1 MKPEIPHNSYAQREI
16 SGKYG
21 VGHNAPVR
29 QSIEES
35 ETDLRLRSNI
45 RLLGDLLG
53 HTLVRQEG
61 QGLLDLVEQVRA
73 LIREDPL
80 AATQKLRELDLEAAI
95 LLARSFSI
103 YFDLANIAEQVE
115 RTNDVLDAYVSAG
128 SPLAKV
134 VKEALSAK
142 QRSLYSQ
149 ADVTALASNM
159 SVRPVFTAH
168 PTEAARR
175 SVLIKLRKIADT
187 LMDQRVSSATRTKRL
202 AELIDLLWQ
211 TDELR
216 LEKPQVLDEARNA
229 LYYMNDLTRGPLGE
243 VLNDLADAFKE
254 LGVEPPAD
262 SRPIS
267 FGSWIG
273 GDRDGNPFV
282 TPELT
287 AEVVT
292 FLREN
297 ALTDLL
303 PHIDSLIEDLSIS
316 ERIVG
321 DSPELWDSINTDL
334 ELLPEFDRRYLR
346 LNAEE
351 PIRIK
356 LTIIRLRLHLTH
368 DRLVSGSPRV
378 VGRDYAS
385 TQEILN
391 DLFMIRRNLLTHKG
405 ELIAQGELEQAIR
418 VVSSVGLP
426 LATLDIREHSEKFQ
440 GAISQLIGRLG
451 GQSPNEYLNLS
462 AQERFTLL
470 AAELQ
475 SQRPLAPTPPPLDE
489 EGTTTFNTLVVAKD
503 IVLEFGNRALES
515 VIVSMTKGA
524 DDILAAV
531 VLGREA
537 GLVNTDTNSSLVNF
551 VPLLETVAELKA
563 AGTIIDSLLSDPT
576 YRSLVASRGNRQE
589 VMLGY
594 SDSNKDAGIT
604 TSQWEI
610 HLAQRKLR
618 DIAAKHNV
626 SLRLFHGRGGTVGRG
641 GGPTYEAIM
650 SQPWGVLSGQI
661 KITEQGEVIS
671 DKYLLPVLAQDNLEQ
686 MAAAVLDASLLHQ
699 TPRRS
704 ARELNRWDE
713 VMSIA
718 SSNAQEKYRS
728 LILDPQLPQYFAL
741 STPVEEFGAMH
752 FGSRPSRRPDT
763 EAGIEGLRAI
773 PWVFGWT
780 QSRQVVP
787 GWFGVGSGLQA
798 TMDAGFGEELSNMY
812 QDWDFFRNFISNV
825 EMTLAKTDLN
835 VATQYVDRLVP
846 PEMHYIFESIQHEY
860 HQSVQRILAI
870 TGETSLLANNPS
882 LARTLATRDTYLLPL
897 HNLQVSL
904 LERARGNSASIELTR
919 ALSLTINGIATGLRN
934 TG

>member
-1 MKPEIPHNSYAQREI
+1 MSEFATGN
-16 SGKYG
+16 
-21 VGHNAPVR
+21 
-29 QSIEES
+29 ES
-35 ETDLRLRSNI
+35 DLRLRTNI

-61 QGLLDLVEQVRA
+61 PELLDLVEKVRA
-73 LIREDPL
+73 LIRDEPTV
-80 AATQKLRELDLEAAI
+80 AAQILGELDLESAT

-115 RTNDVLDAYVSAG
+115 RTHDVLDAYVSSG

-134 VKEALSAK
+134 VTEALSAE
-142 QRSLYSQ
+142 SLPLYTLD
-149 ADVTALASNM
+149 DVAQIARNM

-187 LMDQRVSSATRTKRL
+187 LMDQRVSDATQTARL

-243 VLNDLADAFKE
+243 VLHDLANAFDQ
-254 LGVEPPAD
+254 LGVTLPAD

-282 TPELT
+282 TPEIT

-297 ALTDLL
+297 SLTDLL

-316 ERIVG
+316 ERIAG
-321 DSPELWDSINTDL
+321 TSPELWESINQDL
-334 ELLPEFDRRYLR
+334 EVLPEFDRRYLR

-368 DRLVSGSPRV
+368 DRLVNRSPRV

-391 DLFMIRRNLLTHKG
+391 DLFLIRRDLLAHRG
-405 ELIAQGELEQAIR
+405 QLIAHGELEQAIR
-418 VVSSVGLP
+418 VVASVGLP

-440 GAISQLIGRLG
+440 GAISQLIARLNHN
-451 GQSPNEYLNLS
+451 SPKEYFDLS
-462 AQERFTLL
+462 SSARFDLL

-489 EGTTTFNTLVVAKD
+489 TGMTTFNTLVVARD
-503 IVLEFGNRALES
+503 IVIEFGNRALES
-515 VIVSMTKGA
+515 IIISMTKGA
-524 DDILAAV
+524 DDVLAAV
-531 VLGREA
+531 VLAREA
-537 GLVNTDTNSSLVNF
+537 GLINTDNGESLVGF
-551 VPLLETVAELKA
+551 VPLLETVAELHA
-563 AGTIIDSLLSDPT
+563 AGEIVDALLSDPT
-576 YRSLVASRGNRQE
+576 YRKIVASRGDRQE

-610 HLAQRKLR
+610 HLAQRHLR

-641 GGPTYEAIM
+641 GGPTYDAIM

-671 DKYLLPVLAQDNLEQ
+671 DKYLLPVLARDNLEQ
-686 MAAAVLDASLLHQ
+686 MAAAVLDASLLHR
-699 TPRRS
+699 TPRRTS
-704 ARELNRWDE
+704 AELNRWDE
-713 VMSIA
+713 VMRISSA
-718 SSNAQEKYRS
+718 SAQEKYRS
-728 LILDPQLPQYFAL
+728 LIIDPELPRYFAL
-741 STPVEEFGAMH
+741 STPVEEFAAMH

-763 EAGIEGLRAI
+763 AAGIDGLRAI

-787 GWFGVGSGLQA
+787 GWFGVGTGLQA
-798 TMDAGFGEELSNMY
+798 ASDAGLNGELAQMY
-812 QDWDFFRNFISNV
+812 QNWDFFRNFISNV

-835 VATQYVDRLVP
+835 VAAQYVERLVP
-846 PEMHYIFESIQHEY
+846 QELHYIFDLIRVEY
-860 HQSVQRILAI
+860 TMSVQRVLDI
-870 TGETSLLANNPS
+870 TGESGLLAGNPS
-882 LARTLATRDTYLLPL
+882 LQRTLATRDAYLLPL

-904 LERARGNSASIELTR
+904 LERSRTSPTNEDLTR

>member
-1 MKPEIPHNSYAQREI
+1 
-16 SGKYG
+16 
-21 VGHNAPVR
+21 VR

-321 DSPELWDSINTDL
+321 DSPDLWDSINTDL

>member
-1 MKPEIPHNSYAQREI
+1 
-16 SGKYG
+16 
-21 VGHNAPVR
+21 V
-29 QSIEES
+29 
-35 ETDLRLRSNI
+35 
-45 RLLGDLLG
+45 
-53 HTLVRQEG
+53 TL
-61 QGLLDLVEQVRA
+61 
-73 LIREDPL
+73 
-80 AATQKLRELDLEAAI
+80 
-95 LLARSFSI
+95 
-103 YFDLANIAEQVE
+103 
-115 RTNDVLDAYVSAG
+115 
-128 SPLAKV
+128 
-134 VKEALSAK
+134 
-142 QRSLYSQ
+142 
-149 ADVTALASNM
+149 
-159 SVRPVFTAH
+159 
-168 PTEAARR
+168 
-175 SVLIKLRKIADT
+175 
-187 LMDQRVSSATRTKRL
+187 
-202 AELIDLLWQ
+202 
-211 TDELR
+211 
-216 LEKPQVLDEARNA
+216 
-229 LYYMNDLTRGPLGE
+229 
-243 VLNDLADAFKE
+243 
-254 LGVEPPAD
+254 PAD

-282 TPELT
+282 TPEVT

-316 ERIVG
+316 ERIAG
-321 DSPELWDSINTDL
+321 TSPELWESVNQDL
-334 ELLPEFDRRYLR
+334 EVLPEFDRRYLR

-368 DRLVSGSPRV
+368 DRLVNRSPRV

-391 DLFMIRRNLLTHKG
+391 DLFLVRRDLLAHRG
-405 ELIAQGELEQAIR
+405 QLIAHGELEQAIR
-418 VVSSVGLP
+418 VVASVGLP

-440 GAISQLIGRLG
+440 GAISQLIARLNRS
-451 GQSPNEYLNLS
+451 SPKEYLDLCSS
-462 AQERFTLL
+462 ARFDLL

-489 EGTTTFNTLVVAKD
+489 TGMTTFNTLVVARD
-503 IVLEFGNRALES
+503 IVIEFGNRALES
-515 VIVSMTKGA
+515 IIISMTKGA
-524 DDILAAV
+524 DDVLAAV

-537 GLVNTDTNSSLVNF
+537 GLINTDNGESLVGF
-551 VPLLETVAELKA
+551 VPLLETVAELHA
-563 AGTIIDSLLSDPT
+563 AGEIVDALLSDPT
-576 YRSLVASRGNRQE
+576 YRKIVASRGDRQE

-610 HLAQRKLR
+610 HLAQRHLR

-641 GGPTYEAIM
+641 GGPTYDAIM

-671 DKYLLPVLAQDNLEQ
+671 DKYLLPVLARDNLEQ
-686 MAAAVLDASLLHQ
+686 MAAAVLDASLLHR
-699 TPRRS
+699 TPRRTS
-704 ARELNRWDE
+704 AELNRWDE
-713 VMSIA
+713 VMRISSA
-718 SSNAQEKYRS
+718 SAQEKYRS
-728 LILDPQLPQYFAL
+728 LIIDSELPRYFAL

-763 EAGIEGLRAI
+763 AAGIDGLRAI

-787 GWFGVGSGLQA
+787 GWFGVGTGLQA
-798 TMDAGFGEELSNMY
+798 ACDVGLSGELVQMY
-812 QDWDFFRNFISNV
+812 QNWDFFRNFISNV

-835 VATQYVDRLVP
+835 VAAQYVERLVP
-846 PEMHYIFESIQHEY
+846 QELHYIFDLIRVEY
-860 HQSVQRILAI
+860 TLSVQRVLDI
-870 TGETSLLANNPS
+870 TGESGLLASNPS
-882 LARTLATRDTYLLPL
+882 LQRTLATRDAYLLPL

-904 LERARGNSASIELTR
+904 LERSRTNPTNEDLTR

>member
-1 MKPEIPHNSYAQREI
+1 
-16 SGKYG
+16 
-21 VGHNAPVR
+21 VR

-321 DSPELWDSINTDL
+321 DSPDLWDSINTDL

-671 DKYLLPVLAQDNLEQ
+671 GKYLLPVLAQYNLEQ
-686 MAAAVLDASLLHQ
+686 IAAAVLDASLLHQ

-904 LERARGNSASIELTR
+904 LERVRGNSASIELTR

>member
-1 MKPEIPHNSYAQREI
+1 MSEIAAGN
-16 SGKYG
+16 
-21 VGHNAPVR
+21 
-29 QSIEES
+29 ES
-35 ETDLRLRSNI
+35 DLRLRTNI

-61 QGLLDLVEQVRA
+61 PELLDLVEKVRA
-73 LIREDPL
+73 LIRDDPTV
-80 AATQKLRELDLEAAI
+80 AAQILGELDLESST

-115 RTNDVLDAYVSAG
+115 RTQDVLDAYVSSG

-134 VKEALSAK
+134 VTEALSPE
-142 QRSLYSQ
+142 SLPIYTLD
-149 ADVTALASNM
+149 DVAQIASNM

-187 LMDQRVSSATRTKRL
+187 LMDQRVSDATQTARL

-243 VLNDLADAFKE
+243 VLHDLANAFDQ
-254 LGVEPPAD
+254 LGVTLPAD

-282 TPELT
+282 TPEVT

-316 ERIVG
+316 ERIAG
-321 DSPELWDSINTDL
+321 TSPELWESVNQDL
-334 ELLPEFDRRYLR
+334 EVLPEFDRRYLR

-368 DRLVSGSPRV
+368 DRLVNRSPRV

-391 DLFMIRRNLLTHKG
+391 DLFLVRRDLLAHRG
-405 ELIAQGELEQAIR
+405 QLIAHGELEQAIR
-418 VVSSVGLP
+418 VVASVGLP

-440 GAISQLIGRLG
+440 GAISQLIARLNSS
-451 GQSPNEYLNLS
+451 SPKEYLDLCSS
-462 AQERFTLL
+462 ARFDLL

-489 EGTTTFNTLVVAKD
+489 TGMTTFNTLVVARD
-503 IVLEFGNRALES
+503 IVIEFGNRALES
-515 VIVSMTKGA
+515 IIISMTKGA
-524 DDILAAV
+524 DDVLAAV

-537 GLVNTDTNSSLVNF
+537 GLINTDNGESLVGF
-551 VPLLETVAELKA
+551 VPLLETVAELHA
-563 AGTIIDSLLSDPT
+563 AGEIVDALLSDPT
-576 YRSLVASRGNRQE
+576 YRKIVASRGDRQE

-610 HLAQRKLR
+610 HLAQRHLR

-641 GGPTYEAIM
+641 GGPTYDAIM

-671 DKYLLPVLAQDNLEQ
+671 DKYLLPVLARDNLEQ
-686 MAAAVLDASLLHQ
+686 MAAAVLDASLLHR
-699 TPRRS
+699 TPRRTS
-704 ARELNRWDE
+704 AELNRWDE
-713 VMSIA
+713 VMRISSA
-718 SSNAQEKYRS
+718 SAQEKYRS
-728 LILDPQLPQYFAL
+728 LIIDSELPRYFAL

-763 EAGIEGLRAI
+763 AAGIDGLRAI

-787 GWFGVGSGLQA
+787 GWFGVGTGLQA
-798 TMDAGFGEELSNMY
+798 ACDVGLSGELVQMY
-812 QDWDFFRNFISNV
+812 QNWDFFRNFISNV

-835 VATQYVDRLVP
+835 VAAQYVERLVP
-846 PEMHYIFESIQHEY
+846 QELHYIFDLIRVEY
-860 HQSVQRILAI
+860 TLSVQRVLDI
-870 TGETSLLANNPS
+870 TGESGLLASNPS
-882 LARTLATRDTYLLPL
+882 LQRTLATRDAYLLPL

-904 LERARGNSASIELTR
+904 LERSRTNPTNEDLTR

>member
-1 MKPEIPHNSYAQREI
+1 M
-16 SGKYG
+16 
-21 VGHNAPVR
+21 R

-391 DLFMIRRNLLTHKG
+391 DLFMIQRNLLTHKG

>member
-1 MKPEIPHNSYAQREI
+1 VSEIAAGN
-16 SGKYG
+16 
-21 VGHNAPVR
+21 
-29 QSIEES
+29 ES
-35 ETDLRLRSNI
+35 DLRLRTNI

-61 QGLLDLVEQVRA
+61 PELLDLVEKVRA
-73 LIREDPL
+73 LIRDDPTV
-80 AATQKLRELDLEAAI
+80 AAQILGELDLESAT

-115 RTNDVLDAYVSAG
+115 RTHDVLDAYVSSG

-134 VKEALSAK
+134 VTEALSPE
-142 QRSLYSQ
+142 SLPIYTLD
-149 ADVTALASNM
+149 DVAQIASDM

-187 LMDQRVSSATRTKRL
+187 LMDQRVSDATQTARL

-243 VLNDLADAFKE
+243 VLHDLANAFDQ
-254 LGVEPPAD
+254 LGVTLPAD

-282 TPELT
+282 TPEVT

-316 ERIVG
+316 ERIAG
-321 DSPELWDSINTDL
+321 TSPELWESVNQDL
-334 ELLPEFDRRYLR
+334 EVLPEFDRRYLR

-368 DRLVSGSPRV
+368 DRLVNRSPRV

-391 DLFMIRRNLLTHKG
+391 DLFLVRRDLLAHRG
-405 ELIAQGELEQAIR
+405 QLIAHGELEQAIR
-418 VVSSVGLP
+418 VVASVGLP

-440 GAISQLIGRLG
+440 GAISQLIARLNRS
-451 GQSPNEYLNLS
+451 SPKEYLDLCSS
-462 AQERFTLL
+462 ARFDLL

-489 EGTTTFNTLVVAKD
+489 TGMTTFNTLVVARD
-503 IVLEFGNRALES
+503 IVIEFGNRALES
-515 VIVSMTKGA
+515 IIISMTKGA
-524 DDILAAV
+524 DDVLAAV

-537 GLVNTDTNSSLVNF
+537 GLINTDNGESLVGF
-551 VPLLETVAELKA
+551 VPLLETVAELHA
-563 AGTIIDSLLSDPT
+563 AGEIVDALLSDPT
-576 YRSLVASRGNRQE
+576 YRKIVASRGDRQE

-610 HLAQRKLR
+610 HLAQRHLR

-641 GGPTYEAIM
+641 GGPTYDAIM

-671 DKYLLPVLAQDNLEQ
+671 DKYLLPVLARDNLEQ
-686 MAAAVLDASLLHQ
+686 MAAAVLDASLLHR
-699 TPRRS
+699 TPRRTS
-704 ARELNRWDE
+704 AELNRWDE
-713 VMSIA
+713 VMRISSA
-718 SSNAQEKYRS
+718 SAQEKYRS
-728 LILDPQLPQYFAL
+728 LIIDSELPRYFAL

-763 EAGIEGLRAI
+763 AAGIDGLRAI

-787 GWFGVGSGLQA
+787 GWFGVGTGLQA
-798 TMDAGFGEELSNMY
+798 ACDVGLSGELVQMY
-812 QDWDFFRNFISNV
+812 QNWDFFRNFISNV

-835 VATQYVDRLVP
+835 VAAQYVERLVP
-846 PEMHYIFESIQHEY
+846 QELHYIFDLIRVEY
-860 HQSVQRILAI
+860 TLSVQRVLDI
-870 TGETSLLANNPS
+870 TGESGLLASNPS
-882 LARTLATRDTYLLPL
+882 LQRTLATRDAYLLPL

-904 LERARGNSASIELTR
+904 LERSRTNPTNEDLTR

>member
-1 MKPEIPHNSYAQREI
+1 
-16 SGKYG
+16 
-21 VGHNAPVR
+21 VR

-321 DSPELWDSINTDL
+321 DSPDLWDSINTDL

-904 LERARGNSASIELTR
+904 LERVRGNSASIELTR

>member
-1 MKPEIPHNSYAQREI
+1 MSEIAAGN
-16 SGKYG
+16 
-21 VGHNAPVR
+21 
-29 QSIEES
+29 ES
-35 ETDLRLRSNI
+35 DLRLRTNI

-61 QGLLDLVEQVRA
+61 PELLDLVEKVRA
-73 LIREDPL
+73 LIRDDPTV
-80 AATQKLRELDLEAAI
+80 AAQILGELDLESAT

-115 RTNDVLDAYVSAG
+115 RTHDVLDAYVSSG

-134 VKEALSAK
+134 VTEALSPE
-142 QRSLYSQ
+142 SLPIYTLE
-149 ADVTALASNM
+149 DVAQIASNM

-187 LMDQRVSSATRTKRL
+187 LMDQRVSDATQTARL

-243 VLNDLADAFKE
+243 VLHDLANAFDQ
-254 LGVEPPAD
+254 LGVTLPAD

-316 ERIVG
+316 ERIAG
-321 DSPELWDSINTDL
+321 TSPELWESVNQDL
-334 ELLPEFDRRYLR
+334 EVLPEFDRRYLR

-368 DRLVSGSPRV
+368 DRLVNRSPRV

-391 DLFMIRRNLLTHKG
+391 DLFLVRRDLLAHRG
-405 ELIAQGELEQAIR
+405 QLIAHGELEQAIR
-418 VVSSVGLP
+418 VVASVGLP

-440 GAISQLIGRLG
+440 GAISQLIARLNHS
-451 GQSPNEYLNLS
+451 SPKEYLDLCSS
-462 AQERFTLL
+462 ARFDLL

-489 EGTTTFNTLVVAKD
+489 TGMTTFNTLVVARD
-503 IVLEFGNRALES
+503 IVIEFGNRALES
-515 VIVSMTKGA
+515 IIISMTKGA
-524 DDILAAV
+524 DDVLAAV

-537 GLVNTDTNSSLVNF
+537 GLINTDNGESLVGF
-551 VPLLETVAELKA
+551 VPLLETVAELHA
-563 AGTIIDSLLSDPT
+563 AGEIVDALLSDPT
-576 YRSLVASRGNRQE
+576 YRKIVASRGDRQE

-610 HLAQRKLR
+610 HLAQRHLR
-618 DIAAKHNV
+618 DVAAKHGV

-641 GGPTYEAIM
+641 GGPTYDAIM

-671 DKYLLPVLAQDNLEQ
+671 DKYLLPVLARDNLEQ
-686 MAAAVLDASLLHQ
+686 MAAAVLDASLLHR
-699 TPRRS
+699 TPRRTS
-704 ARELNRWDE
+704 AELNRWDE
-713 VMSIA
+713 VMRISSA
-718 SSNAQEKYRS
+718 SAQEKYRS
-728 LILDPQLPQYFAL
+728 LIIDSELPRYFAL

-763 EAGIEGLRAI
+763 AAGIDGLRAI

-787 GWFGVGSGLQA
+787 GWFGVGTGLQA
-798 TMDAGFGEELSNMY
+798 ACDVGLSGELVQMY
-812 QDWDFFRNFISNV
+812 QNWDFFRNFISNV

-835 VATQYVDRLVP
+835 VAAQYVERLVP
-846 PEMHYIFESIQHEY
+846 QELHYIFDLIRVEY
-860 HQSVQRILAI
+860 TLSVQRVLDI
-870 TGETSLLANNPS
+870 TGESGLLASNPS
-882 LARTLATRDTYLLPL
+882 LQRTLATRDAYLLPL

-904 LERARGNSASIELTR
+904 LERSRTNPTNEDLTR

>member
-1 MKPEIPHNSYAQREI
+1 MSEIAAGN
-16 SGKYG
+16 
-21 VGHNAPVR
+21 
-29 QSIEES
+29 ES
-35 ETDLRLRSNI
+35 DLRLRTNI

-61 QGLLDLVEQVRA
+61 PELLDLVEKVRA
-73 LIREDPL
+73 LIRDDPTV
-80 AATQKLRELDLEAAI
+80 AAQILGELDLESAT

-115 RTNDVLDAYVSAG
+115 RTHDVLDAYVSSG

-134 VKEALSAK
+134 VTEALSPE
-142 QRSLYSQ
+142 SLPIYTLD
-149 ADVTALASNM
+149 DVAQIASNM

-187 LMDQRVSSATRTKRL
+187 LMDQRVSDATQTARL

-243 VLNDLADAFKE
+243 VLHDLANAFDQ
-254 LGVEPPAD
+254 LGVTLPAD

-282 TPELT
+282 TPEVT

-316 ERIVG
+316 ERIAG
-321 DSPELWDSINTDL
+321 TSPELWESVNQDL
-334 ELLPEFDRRYLR
+334 EVLPEFDRRYLR

-368 DRLVSGSPRV
+368 DRLVNRSPRV

-391 DLFMIRRNLLTHKG
+391 DLFLVRRDLLAHRG
-405 ELIAQGELEQAIR
+405 QLIAHGELEQAIR
-418 VVSSVGLP
+418 VVASVGLP

-440 GAISQLIGRLG
+440 GAISQLIARLNRS
-451 GQSPNEYLNLS
+451 SPKEYLDLCSS
-462 AQERFTLL
+462 ARFDLL

-489 EGTTTFNTLVVAKD
+489 TGMTTFNTLVVARD
-503 IVLEFGNRALES
+503 IVIEFGNRALES
-515 VIVSMTKGA
+515 IIISMTKGA
-524 DDILAAV
+524 DDVLAAV

-537 GLVNTDTNSSLVNF
+537 GLINTDNGESLVGF
-551 VPLLETVAELKA
+551 VPLLETVAELHA
-563 AGTIIDSLLSDPT
+563 AGEIVDALLSDPT
-576 YRSLVASRGNRQE
+576 YRKIVASRGDRQE

-610 HLAQRKLR
+610 HLAQRHLR

-641 GGPTYEAIM
+641 GGPTYDAIM

-671 DKYLLPVLAQDNLEQ
+671 DKYLLPVLARDNLEQ
-686 MAAAVLDASLLHQ
+686 MAAAVLDASLLHR
-699 TPRRS
+699 TPRRTS
-704 ARELNRWDE
+704 AELNRWDE
-713 VMSIA
+713 VMRISSA
-718 SSNAQEKYRS
+718 SAQEKYRS
-728 LILDPQLPQYFAL
+728 LIIDSELPRYFAL

-763 EAGIEGLRAI
+763 AAGIDGLRAI

-787 GWFGVGSGLQA
+787 GWFGVGTGLQA
-798 TMDAGFGEELSNMY
+798 ACDVGLSGELVQMY
-812 QDWDFFRNFISNV
+812 QNWDFFRNFISNV

-835 VATQYVDRLVP
+835 VAAQYVERLVP
-846 PEMHYIFESIQHEY
+846 QELHYIFDLIRVEY
-860 HQSVQRILAI
+860 TLSVQRVLDI
-870 TGETSLLANNPS
+870 TGESGLLASNPS
-882 LARTLATRDTYLLPL
+882 LQRTLATRDAYLLPL

-904 LERARGNSASIELTR
+904 LERSRTNPTNEDLTR

>member
-1 MKPEIPHNSYAQREI
+1 MSEIAAGN
-16 SGKYG
+16 
-21 VGHNAPVR
+21 
-29 QSIEES
+29 ES
-35 ETDLRLRSNI
+35 DLRLRTNI

-61 QGLLDLVEQVRA
+61 PELLDLVEKVRA
-73 LIREDPL
+73 LIRDDPTV
-80 AATQKLRELDLEAAI
+80 AAQILGELDLESAT

-115 RTNDVLDAYVSAG
+115 RTHDVLDAYVSSG

-134 VKEALSAK
+134 VTEALSPE
-142 QRSLYSQ
+142 SLPIYTLD
-149 ADVTALASNM
+149 DVAQIASNM

-187 LMDQRVSSATRTKRL
+187 LMDQRVSDATQTARL

-243 VLNDLADAFKE
+243 VLHDLANAFDQ
-254 LGVEPPAD
+254 LGVTLPAD

-282 TPELT
+282 TPEVT

-316 ERIVG
+316 ERIAG
-321 DSPELWDSINTDL
+321 TSPELWKSVNQDL
-334 ELLPEFDRRYLR
+334 EVLPEFDRRYLR

-368 DRLVSGSPRV
+368 DRLVNRSPRV

-391 DLFMIRRNLLTHKG
+391 DLFLVRRDLLAHRG
-405 ELIAQGELEQAIR
+405 QLIAHGELEQAIR
-418 VVSSVGLP
+418 VVASVGLP

-440 GAISQLIGRLG
+440 GAISQLIARLNRS
-451 GQSPNEYLNLS
+451 SPKEYLDLCSS
-462 AQERFTLL
+462 ARFDLL

-489 EGTTTFNTLVVAKD
+489 TGMTTFNTLVVARD
-503 IVLEFGNRALES
+503 IVIEFGNRALES
-515 VIVSMTKGA
+515 IIISMTKGA
-524 DDILAAV
+524 DDVLAAV

-537 GLVNTDTNSSLVNF
+537 GLINTDNGESLVGF
-551 VPLLETVAELKA
+551 VPLLETVAELHA
-563 AGTIIDSLLSDPT
+563 AGEIVDALLSDPT
-576 YRSLVASRGNRQE
+576 YRKIVASRGDRQE

-610 HLAQRKLR
+610 HLAQRHLR

-641 GGPTYEAIM
+641 GGPTYDAIM

-671 DKYLLPVLAQDNLEQ
+671 DKYLLPVLARDNLEQ
-686 MAAAVLDASLLHQ
+686 MAAAVLDASLLHR
-699 TPRRS
+699 TPRRTS
-704 ARELNRWDE
+704 AELNRWDE
-713 VMSIA
+713 VMRISSA
-718 SSNAQEKYRS
+718 SAQEKYRS
-728 LILDPQLPQYFAL
+728 LIIDSELPRYFAL

-763 EAGIEGLRAI
+763 AAGIDGLRAI

-787 GWFGVGSGLQA
+787 GWFGVGTGLQA
-798 TMDAGFGEELSNMY
+798 ACDVGLSGELVQMY
-812 QDWDFFRNFISNV
+812 QNWDFFRNFISNV

-835 VATQYVDRLVP
+835 VAAQYVERLVP
-846 PEMHYIFESIQHEY
+846 QELHYIFDLIRVEY
-860 HQSVQRILAI
+860 TLSVQRVLDI
-870 TGETSLLANNPS
+870 TGESGLLASNPS
-882 LARTLATRDTYLLPL
+882 LQRTLATRDAYLLPL

-904 LERARGNSASIELTR
+904 LERSRTNPTNEDLTR

>member
-1 MKPEIPHNSYAQREI
+1 M
-16 SGKYG
+16 
-21 VGHNAPVR
+21 R

-243 VLNDLADAFKE
+243 VLNDLADVFKE

-321 DSPELWDSINTDL
+321 DSPDLWDSINTDL

>member
-1 MKPEIPHNSYAQREI
+1 MSEFATGN
-16 SGKYG
+16 
-21 VGHNAPVR
+21 
-29 QSIEES
+29 ES
-35 ETDLRLRSNI
+35 DLRLRTNI

-61 QGLLDLVEQVRA
+61 PELLDLVEKVRA
-73 LIREDPL
+73 LIRDEPTV
-80 AATQKLRELDLEAAI
+80 AAQILGELDLESAT

-115 RTNDVLDAYVSAG
+115 RTHDVLDAYVSSG

-134 VKEALSAK
+134 VTEALSAE
-142 QRSLYSQ
+142 SLPLYTLD
-149 ADVTALASNM
+149 DVAQIARNM

-187 LMDQRVSSATRTKRL
+187 LMDQRVSDATQTARL

-243 VLNDLADAFKE
+243 VLHDLANAFDQ
-254 LGVEPPAD
+254 LGVTLPAD

-282 TPELT
+282 TPEIT

-297 ALTDLL
+297 SLTDLL

-316 ERIVG
+316 ERIAG
-321 DSPELWDSINTDL
+321 TSPELWESINQDL
-334 ELLPEFDRRYLR
+334 EVLPEFDRRYLR

-368 DRLVSGSPRV
+368 DRLVNRSPRV

-391 DLFMIRRNLLTHKG
+391 DLFLIRRDLLAHRG
-405 ELIAQGELEQAIR
+405 QLIAHGELEQAIR
-418 VVSSVGLP
+418 VVASVGLP

-440 GAISQLIGRLG
+440 GAISQLIARLNHN
-451 GQSPNEYLNLS
+451 SPKEYFDLS
-462 AQERFTLL
+462 SSARFDLL

-489 EGTTTFNTLVVAKD
+489 TGLTTFNTLVVARD
-503 IVLEFGNRALES
+503 IVIEFGNRALES
-515 VIVSMTKGA
+515 IIISMTKGA
-524 DDILAAV
+524 DDVLAAV
-531 VLGREA
+531 VLAREA
-537 GLVNTDTNSSLVNF
+537 GLINTDNGESLVGF
-551 VPLLETVAELKA
+551 VPLLETVAELHA
-563 AGTIIDSLLSDPT
+563 AGEIVDALLSDPT
-576 YRSLVASRGNRQE
+576 YRKIVASRGDRQE

-610 HLAQRKLR
+610 HLAQRHLR

-641 GGPTYEAIM
+641 GGPTYDAIM

-671 DKYLLPVLAQDNLEQ
+671 DKYLLPVLARDNLEQ

-699 TPRRS
+699 TPRRTS
-704 ARELNRWDE
+704 TELNRWDE
-713 VMSIA
+713 VMRISSA
-718 SSNAQEKYRS
+718 SAQEKYRS
-728 LILDPQLPQYFAL
+728 LIIDSELPRYFTL

-763 EAGIEGLRAI
+763 AAGIDGLRAI

-787 GWFGVGSGLQA
+787 GWFGVGTGLQA
-798 TMDAGFGEELSNMY
+798 ACDAGLSRELIQMY
-812 QDWDFFRNFISNV
+812 HNWDFFRNFISNV

-835 VATQYVDRLVP
+835 VAAQYVERLVP
-846 PEMHYIFESIQHEY
+846 QELHYIFDLIRVEYTLSVHRVLDITKES
-860 HQSVQRILAI
+860 
-870 TGETSLLANNPS
+870 GLLASNPS
-882 LARTLATRDTYLLPL
+882 LQRTLATRDAYLLPL

-904 LERARGNSASIELTR
+904 LERSRTNPKNEDLTR

>member
-1 MKPEIPHNSYAQREI
+1 VS
-16 SGKYG
+16 
-21 VGHNAPVR
+21 
-29 QSIEES
+29 QSIEEP

-61 QGLLDLVEQVRA
+61 QELLELVEQVRA

-80 AATQKLRELDLEAAI
+80 AATQKLRELDLAAAI

-115 RTNDVLDAYVSAG
+115 RTNDVLDAYISSG

-134 VKEALSAK
+134 VREALSAK
-142 QRSLYSQ
+142 PRSLYSQ

-254 LGVEPPAD
+254 LGVELPAD

-321 DSPELWDSINTDL
+321 DSPDLWDSINTDL

-368 DRLVSGSPRV
+368 DRLVSRSPRV

-391 DLFMIRRNLLTHKG
+391 DLFMIRRDLLAHKG
-405 ELIAQGELEQAIR
+405 QLIAQGELEQVIR

-440 GAISQLIGRLG
+440 GAISQLVGRLS

-462 AQERFTLL
+462 AEERFNLL

-475 SQRPLAPTPPPLDE
+475 SQRPLAPSPPPLDE
-489 EGTTTFNTLVVAKD
+489 VGATTFNTLVVAKD

-551 VPLLETVAELKA
+551 VPLLETVTELKA
-563 AGTIIDSLLSDPT
+563 AGTIIDALLSDPT

-798 TMDAGFGEELSNMY
+798 TMDVGFSEELSNMY

-860 HQSVQRILAI
+860 HLSVQRILAI

-904 LERARGNSASIELTR
+904 LERARENSASIELTR

>member
-1 MKPEIPHNSYAQREI
+1 M
-16 SGKYG
+16 
-21 VGHNAPVR
+21 R

-321 DSPELWDSINTDL
+321 DSPDLWDSINTDL

-798 TMDAGFGEELSNMY
+798 TMDAGFGEDLSNMY

>member
-1 MKPEIPHNSYAQREI
+1 MSHTPAAIDSDA
-16 SGKYG
+16 
-21 VGHNAPVR
+21 
-29 QSIEES
+29 
-35 ETDLRLRSNI
+35 RLRANI
-45 RLLGDLLG
+45 RTLGDLLG

-61 QGLLDLVEQVRA
+61 ESLLELVERVR
-73 LIREDPL
+73 LLSREDP
-80 AATQKLRELDLEAAI
+80 AAAAELLGSASLPSAT

-103 YFDLANIAEQVE
+103 YFDLANVAEQVE
-115 RTNDVLDAYVSAG
+115 RTHDVLDAYRSSG
-128 SPLAKV
+128 SPLERV
-134 VKEALSAK
+134 VAEAERLGGYT
-142 QRSLYSQ
+142 QE
-149 ADVTALASNM
+149 DVARVAQNL

-175 SVLIKLRKIADT
+175 SVLVKLRRIADT
-187 LMDQRVSSATRTKRL
+187 LLDSTLSDIRREERL
-202 AELIDLLWQ
+202 AELIELLWQ

-229 LYYMNDLTRGPLGE
+229 LYYVNDLTRGPLGQ
-243 VLNDLADAFKE
+243 VLSDLARTFDT
-254 LGVEPPAD
+254 LGVTLPAD
-262 SRPIS
+262 SRPVS

-282 TPELT
+282 TPQLT
-287 AEVVT
+287 REVVT

-303 PHIDSLIEDLSIS
+303 PQIDRLIEDLSIS
-316 ERIVG
+316 QRIVG
-321 DSPELWDSINTDL
+321 VSEELWESINSDL
-334 ELLPEFDRRYLR
+334 EKLPEFEKRYLR

-368 DRLVSGSPRV
+368 DRLVSGSPRS

-391 DLFMIRRNLLTHKG
+391 DLFLIRRYLQSHNGDLAAHGVLDR
-405 ELIAQGELEQAIR
+405 AIR

-440 GAISQLIGRLG
+440 DTVGQLIARVDGSSVEAYISL
-451 GQSPNEYLNLS
+451 SS
-462 AQERFTLL
+462 AQRFDIL
-470 AAELQ
+470 AAELD
-475 SQRPLAPTPPPLDE
+475 SKRPLSPIPPPLDDT
-489 EGTTTFNTLVVAKD
+489 GRTTLETLIAARD
-503 IVLEFGNRALES
+503 IVTEFGSRALES
-515 VIVSMTKGA
+515 IIISMTKGA
-524 DDILAAV
+524 DDVLAAV

-537 GLVNTDTNSSLVNF
+537 GLVNTDTGESMVGF
-551 VPLLETVAELKA
+551 VPLLETVDELRA
-563 AGTIIDSLLSDPT
+563 AGELVDSLLSLPA
-576 YRSLVASRGNRQE
+576 YRRIVASRGDRQE

-610 HLAQRKLR
+610 HLAQRRLR
-618 DIAAKHNV
+618 DVAASHGV
-626 SLRLFHGRGGTVGRG
+626 ALRLFHGRGGTVGRG
-641 GGPTYEAIM
+641 GGPTYNAIM
-650 SQPWGVLSGQI
+650 AQPWGVLDGHI

-671 DKYLLPVLAQDNLEQ
+671 DKYLLPVLARDNLEQ
-686 MAAAVLDASLLHQ
+686 MVAATLDSSLLHQ
-699 TPRRS
+699 APRRS
-704 ARELNRWDE
+704 AAELDRWDR
-713 VMSIA
+713 VMVIA
-718 SSNAQEKYRS
+718 SGAGQKSYRT
-728 LILDPQLPQYFAL
+728 LVNDPELPRYFTL

-763 EAGIEGLRAI
+763 AAGIEGLRAI

-798 TMDAGFGEELSNMY
+798 VVDAGLEGELATMFHN
-812 QDWDFFRNFISNV
+812 WDFFRNFISNV
-825 EMTLAKTDLN
+825 EMTLAKTDLG
-835 VATQYVDRLVP
+835 VAEQYVSNLVP
-846 PEMHYIFESIQHEY
+846 TELHYLFDMIRAEHDLTVR
-860 HQSVQRILAI
+860 HVLAI
-870 TGETSLLANNPS
+870 TGESGLLADNPS
-882 LARTLATRDTYLLPL
+882 LARTLETRDTYLLPL

-904 LERARGNSASIELTR
+904 LARARRGSPSEDLSR

>member
-1 MKPEIPHNSYAQREI
+1 
-16 SGKYG
+16 
-21 VGHNAPVR
+21 
-29 QSIEES
+29 
-35 ETDLRLRSNI
+35 
-45 RLLGDLLG
+45 
-53 HTLVRQEG
+53 
-61 QGLLDLVEQVRA
+61 
-73 LIREDPL
+73 
-80 AATQKLRELDLEAAI
+80 
-95 LLARSFSI
+95 
-103 YFDLANIAEQVE
+103 
-115 RTNDVLDAYVSAG
+115 
-128 SPLAKV
+128 
-134 VKEALSAK
+134 
-142 QRSLYSQ
+142 
-149 ADVTALASNM
+149 
-159 SVRPVFTAH
+159 
-168 PTEAARR
+168 
-175 SVLIKLRKIADT
+175 
-187 LMDQRVSSATRTKRL
+187 
-202 AELIDLLWQ
+202 
-211 TDELR
+211 
-216 LEKPQVLDEARNA
+216 A

-321 DSPELWDSINTDL
+321 DSPDLWDSINTDL

>member
-1 MKPEIPHNSYAQREI
+1 M
-16 SGKYG
+16 
-21 VGHNAPVR
+21 R

-187 LMDQRVSSATRTKRL
+187 LMDQRVSSSTRTKRL

-321 DSPELWDSINTDL
+321 DSPDLWDSINTDL

>member
-1 MKPEIPHNSYAQREI
+1 MAQDD
-16 SGKYG
+16 SQY
-21 VGHNAPVR
+21 
-29 QSIEES
+29 
-35 ETDLRLRSNI
+35 RLRTNI
-45 RLLGDLLG
+45 RLLGELLG
-53 HTLVRQEG
+53 QTLVRQEG
-61 QGLLDLVEQVRA
+61 AESLELVEEIRQ
-73 LIREDPL
+73 LIRHEPSV
-80 AATQKLRELDLEAAI
+80 AAQKLNDIGLEKAI

-115 RTNDVLDAYVSAG
+115 RTHDVLDAYVQAG
-128 SPLAKV
+128 SPLSRV
-134 VKEALSAK
+134 VEEALSLK
-142 QRSLYSQ
+142 SQ
-149 ADVTALASNM
+149 SHFTAEDVAQIANNM

-175 SVLIKLRKIADT
+175 SVLIKLRKIADI
-187 LMDQRVSSATRTKRL
+187 LMDERFSDATRTNRL

-216 LEKPQVLDEARNA
+216 LEKPHVLDEARNA

-243 VLNDLADAFKE
+243 VLHDLAIAFE
-254 LGVEPPAD
+254 RLGVELPAD

-282 TPELT
+282 TPEIT
-287 AEVVT
+287 SEVVT

-316 ERIVG
+316 ERITG
-321 DSPELWDSINTDL
+321 SSDELWDSIDHDL
-334 ELLPEFDRRYLR
+334 KVLPEFDQRYLR

-356 LTIIRLRLHLTH
+356 LSIIRLRLYLTH
-368 DRLVSGSPRV
+368 DRLVNKSLPTL
-378 VGRDYAS
+378 GRDYSS

-391 DLFMIRRNLLTHKG
+391 DLFLIRRDLLANKG
-405 ELIAQGELEQAIR
+405 ELIARGELEQVIR
-418 VVSSVGLP
+418 IVSSVGLP

-440 GAISQLIGRLG
+440 GAIAQLISRLG
-451 GQSPNEYLNLS
+451 TGSPDDYLSLT
-462 AQERFTLL
+462 AQQRFDVLATELL
-470 AAELQ
+470 
-475 SQRPLAPTPPPLDE
+475 SQRPLAPIPPPLDQI
-489 EGTTTFNTLVVAKD
+489 GLTTFNTLVVARD

-515 VIVSMTKGA
+515 IIISMTKGA
-524 DDILAAV
+524 DDVLAAV

-537 GLVNTDTNSSLVNF
+537 GLVNTDSGESLVGF
-551 VPLLETVAELKA
+551 VPLLETVAELQA
-563 AGTIIDSLLSDPT
+563 AGEIIEALLSNST
-576 YRSLVASRGNRQE
+576 YRKIVASRGDRQE
-589 VMLGY
+589 IMLGY

-610 HLAQRKLR
+610 HLAQRRLR
-618 DIAAKHNV
+618 DVCAKHGV

-641 GGPTYEAIM
+641 GGPTYDAIM

-671 DKYLLPVLAQDNLEQ
+671 DKYLLPVLARDNLEQ
-686 MAAAVLDASLLHQ
+686 MVAAVIDASLLHQ

-704 ARELNRWDE
+704 PQELGRWDE
-713 VMSIA
+713 VMRIA
-718 SSNAQEKYRS
+718 SVNAQEKYRS
-728 LILDPQLPQYFAL
+728 LIGNTELPQYFAL
-741 STPVEEFGAMH
+741 STPVGEFGAMH
-752 FGSRPSRRPDT
+752 LGSRPSRRPET
-763 EAGIEGLRAI
+763 AAGIDGLRAI

-780 QSRQVVP
+780 QSRQIVP
-787 GWFGVGSGLQA
+787 GWFGVGTGLQSA
-798 TMDAGFGEELSNMY
+798 MDAGLEGELAQMY
-812 QDWDFFRNFISNV
+812 QNWDFFRNFISNV
-825 EMTLAKTDLN
+825 EMTLAKTDLD
-835 VATQYVDRLVP
+835 VAAQYVDRLVP
-846 PEMHYIFESIQHEY
+846 RELHYIFELIKDEY
-860 HQSVQRILAI
+860 DLSVQRLLQI
-870 TGETSLLANNPS
+870 TGKSQLLAGNPS

-897 HNLQVSL
+897 HNLQISL
-904 LERARGNSASIELTR
+904 LARSRRNPTDEELTR

>member
-1 MKPEIPHNSYAQREI
+1 MS
-16 SGKYG
+16 
-21 VGHNAPVR
+21 

-35 ETDLRLRSNI
+35 ETDLRLRGNI

-61 QGLLDLVEQVRA
+61 QELLDLVEQVRA

-115 RTNDVLDAYVSAG
+115 RTNDVLDAYVSSG

-321 DSPELWDSINTDL
+321 DSPDLWDSINTDL

>member
-1 MKPEIPHNSYAQREI
+1 MSEIAAGNEP
-16 SGKYG
+16 
-21 VGHNAPVR
+21 
-29 QSIEES
+29 
-35 ETDLRLRSNI
+35 DLRLRTNI

-61 QGLLDLVEQVRA
+61 PELLDLVEKVRA
-73 LIREDPL
+73 LIRDDPTV
-80 AATQKLRELDLEAAI
+80 AAQILGELDLESAT

-115 RTNDVLDAYVSAG
+115 RTHDVLDAYVSSG

-134 VKEALSAK
+134 VTEALSPE
-142 QRSLYSQ
+142 SLPIYTLD
-149 ADVTALASNM
+149 DVAQIASDM

-187 LMDQRVSSATRTKRL
+187 LMDQRVSDATQTARL

-243 VLNDLADAFKE
+243 VLHDLANAFDQ
-254 LGVEPPAD
+254 LGVTLPAD

-282 TPELT
+282 TPEVT

-316 ERIVG
+316 ERIAG
-321 DSPELWDSINTDL
+321 TSPELWESVNQDL
-334 ELLPEFDRRYLR
+334 EVLPEFDRRYLR

-368 DRLVSGSPRV
+368 DRLVNRSPRV

-391 DLFMIRRNLLTHKG
+391 DLFLVRRDLLTHRG
-405 ELIAQGELEQAIR
+405 QLIAHGELEQAIR
-418 VVSSVGLP
+418 VVASVGLP

-440 GAISQLIGRLG
+440 GAISQLIARLNRS
-451 GQSPNEYLNLS
+451 SPREYLDLCSS
-462 AQERFTLL
+462 ARFDLL

-489 EGTTTFNTLVVAKD
+489 TGMTTFNTLVVARD
-503 IVLEFGNRALES
+503 IVIEFGNRALES
-515 VIVSMTKGA
+515 IIISMTKGA
-524 DDILAAV
+524 DDVLAAV

-537 GLVNTDTNSSLVNF
+537 GLINTDNGESLVGF
-551 VPLLETVAELKA
+551 VPLLETVAELHA
-563 AGTIIDSLLSDPT
+563 AGEIVDALLSDPT
-576 YRSLVASRGNRQE
+576 YRKIVASRGDRQE

-610 HLAQRKLR
+610 HLAQRHLR

-641 GGPTYEAIM
+641 GGPTYDAIM

-671 DKYLLPVLAQDNLEQ
+671 DKYLLPVLARDNLEQ
-686 MAAAVLDASLLHQ
+686 MAAAVLDASLLHR
-699 TPRRS
+699 TPRRTS
-704 ARELNRWDE
+704 AELNRWDE
-713 VMSIA
+713 VMRISSA
-718 SSNAQEKYRS
+718 SAQEKYRS
-728 LILDPQLPQYFAL
+728 LIIDSELPRYFAL

-763 EAGIEGLRAI
+763 AAGIDGLRAI

-787 GWFGVGSGLQA
+787 GWFGVGTGLQA
-798 TMDAGFGEELSNMY
+798 ACDVGLSGELVQMY
-812 QDWDFFRNFISNV
+812 QNWDFFRNFISNV

-835 VATQYVDRLVP
+835 VAAQYVERLVP
-846 PEMHYIFESIQHEY
+846 QELHYIFDLIRVEY
-860 HQSVQRILAI
+860 TLSVQRVLDI
-870 TGETSLLANNPS
+870 TGESGLLASNPS
-882 LARTLATRDTYLLPL
+882 LQRTLATRDAYLLPL

-904 LERARGNSASIELTR
+904 LERSRTNPTNEDLTR